1 MSEPVSD
8 AIYVIEKINFS
19 DNVFTLHVM
28 HDTFHKKLIFNLLD
42 YVTKYEGNMYLIQL
56 VLQHLSEFFFLGVN
70 EYDLN
75 HKYKYIIN
83 IVIQNRKTQYLTI
96 EIYKKIQKSFRLKVE
111 CLFALFDSSTIITNR
126 EFVEKKGIRP
136 LDIYNIYFENNV
148 MFVKLKDTR
157 LFKCDLDT
165 VIIPKSNYFI
175 TRKTLFNVLNEI
187 SQSSNKQQFKN
198 NQNVLYKSILFP
210 TIDELVANF
219 VVESE
224 FKPEYGSVV
233 REQVVCRCVLE
244 NDKLRA
250 LALQT
255 SENQLMHM
263 RRKLLFKEI
272 EEKSKPAFTEQKDK
286 ELIDLFYDD
295 FIKNPLAGEKYFEDL
310 INSKYPNIIQCYIL
324 LNQTDELL
332 VHYGYRV
339 ILGNIIL
346 ITYNYLI
353 IIPTGFTATLNRWG
367 TTEGWIFGISTRGSY
382 NPYELIKQVLD
393 KNPKYFFNINIS
405 VSNTDEF
412 KQIYYQL
419 TTPFSHFSGSAA
431 KYEHEQRNTANS
443 ILTKVL
449 IYNLNLLTKENYSKE
464 LLPNSLFEPDLDPLQ
479 KFIKDKENKNKQKS
493 EMIEKLK
500 KNKEKKNIEKVKRRQ
515 ENNEIERFLLLQQS
529 RK

>member
-1 MSEPVSD
+1 MSEP
-8 AIYVIEKINFS
+8 IYVIEKINFS

-28 HDTFHKKLIFNLLD
+28 HETFHKKLIFNLLD

-83 IVIQNRKTQYLTI
+83 IVIQNRKTHYLTI
-96 EIYKKIQKSFRLKVE
+96 EIYKKIQKSYRLKVE
-111 CLFALFDSSTIITNR
+111 CLFTLFDSSTIITNR
-126 EFVEKKGIRP
+126 EFVEKKGVRP

-148 MFVKLKDTR
+148 MFIKLKDTR

-187 SQSSNKQQFKN
+187 SQSSDKQQFKN

-286 ELIDLFYDD
+286 ELIDLFYDE

-324 LNQTDELL
+324 LNQSQEQQ
-332 VHYGYRV
+332 YRAYWSGPAMIDK
-339 ILGNIIL
+339 ILGNIIF

-353 IIPTGFTATLNRWG
+353 IIPTGFTAT
-367 TTEGWIFGISTRGSY
+367 TEGWIFGYPNQQGYPDERLKRI
-382 NPYELIKQVLD
+382 LD
-393 KNPKYFFNINIS
+393 KVKYFFNINIS
-405 VSNTDEF
+405 VSNADEF

-419 TTPFSHFSGSAA
+419 KYVSYGGDSGRTILQ
-431 KYEHEQRNTANS
+431 KLLDTANS

-500 KNKEKKNIEKVKRRQ
+500 KNKERKNIERVKRRQ
-515 ENNEIERFLLLQQS
+515 ENNEIERFQLLQQS

>member
-1 MSEPVSD
+1 MSEP
-8 AIYVIEKINFS
+8 IYVIEKINFS

-28 HDTFHKKLIFNLLD
+28 HETFHKKLIFNLLD

-96 EIYKKIQKSFRLKVE
+96 EIYKKIQKSYRLKVE
-111 CLFALFDSSTIITNR
+111 CLFTLFDSSTIITNR
-126 EFVEKKGIRP
+126 EFVEKKGVRP

-148 MFVKLKDTR
+148 MFIKLKDTR

-187 SQSSNKQQFKN
+187 SQSSEKQQFKN

-272 EEKSKPAFTEQKDK
+272 EEKSKPAFTEEKDK
-286 ELIDLFYDD
+286 ELINLFYDE

-310 INSKYPNIIQCYIL
+310 ISSKYPNIIQCYIL
-324 LNQTDELL
+324 LNQTYEYQR
-332 VHYGYRV
+332 YGYEV

-346 ITYNYLI
+346 ITNNYI
-353 IIPTGFTATLNRWG
+353 SIIPTGFTA
-367 TTEGWIFGISTRGSY
+367 EKHKWIIGIPSRGEY
-382 NPYELIKQVLD
+382 NPLLGIKKVLD

-412 KQIYYQL
+412 KQIYYTLTMSSSQL
-419 TTPFSHFSGSAA
+419 IGGNPYFSND
-431 KYEHEQRNTANS
+431 KRELANS

-500 KNKEKKNIEKVKRRQ
+500 KNKERKNIERVKRRQ
-515 ENNEIERFLLLQQS
+515 ENNEIERFQLLQQS